1 MAQGFE
7 RAGFTFSRPFAQMKR
22 RDFLHASAL
31 AFSAALLRAQTAD
44 RPLTVGVIGHT
55 GQGNY
60 GHGEDAVWLK
70 IPQTKIVA
78 VADADPKGLAIEAKK
93 LGGVKAFA
101 DYRLMLAEAKPEI
114 AAICARHIHE
124 HRDMI
129 VAAVEAGV
137 KGIYIEK
144 PFVRT
149 LAEADEIAKLCAEK
163 GVRLAIAHRNRYH
176 PVLETVKQLVAAG
189 EIGELKEVRVRGKQD
204 QRGGGLDLWVLGGHG
219 FNLATIFTGPAVS
232 CEATVLVEGRP
243 ATKADIHLGDEGV
256 GLIVGDEV
264 HARYETKGGIPI
276 FFDSKKGSWKP
287 GMPFGA
293 RLIGTKGVISL
304 QVDEEPLAVL
314 ERDGIKLWVT
324 TGGVGKPEPIA
335 DIKLVNGGHHGAVR
349 DLLAAIADKREP
361 LCGPE
366 AGRETVEMTL
376 AVFAS
381 FAADGKKVTLPLADR
396 QHPLR

>member
-1 MAQGFE
+1 
-7 RAGFTFSRPFAQMKR
+7 MKR
-22 RDFLHASAL
+22 SLGLFAFVLSVVTL
-31 AFSAALLRAQTAD
+31 AAQAAE

-60 GHGEDAVWLK
+60 GHGEDTVWFK

-78 VADADPKGLAIEAKK
+78 VADADPKGLADAAQR
-93 LGGVKAFA
+93 LGGVKAYA
-101 DYRLMLAEAKPEI
+101 DYKVMLAETKPDI

-129 VAAVEAGV
+129 VAAVGAGV

-149 LAEADEIAKLCAEK
+149 LAEADEIVKLCAEK

-176 PVLETVKQLVAAG
+176 PVIDVVKQLVASG

-204 QRGGGLDLWVLGGHG
+204 HRGGGLDLWVLGGHG
-219 FNLATIFTGPAVS
+219 FNLATLFTGAAIS
-232 CEATVLVEGRP
+232 CEATILVDGRP
-243 ATKADIHLGDEGV
+243 ATKADIRPGDEGV
-256 GLIVGDEV
+256 GLIVGDEL
-264 HARYETKGGIPI
+264 HARYETKSGIPLY
-276 FFDSKKGSWKP
+276 FDSKKGTPAK
-287 GMPFGA
+287 GTPFGA

-304 QVDEEPLAVL
+304 QIDEEPLAIL
-314 ERDGIKLWVT
+314 ERDGVKTPIT
-324 TGGVGKPEPIA
+324 TAGIGKPEPIK
-335 DIKLVNGGHHGAVR
+335 DIKQVNGGHHGAVR
-349 DLLAAIADKREP
+349 DLLAAIAEKREP

-366 AGRETVEMTL
+366 AGRETVELTL

-381 FAADGKKVTLPLADR
+381 FVADGKKVALPLAGR
-396 QHPLR
+396 AHPLQ

>member
-1 MAQGFE
+1 
-7 RAGFTFSRPFAQMKR
+7 MKR
-22 RDFLHASAL
+22 SLGLFAFVLSVVTL
-31 AFSAALLRAQTAD
+31 AAQAAE

-60 GHGEDAVWLK
+60 GHGEDTVWFK

-78 VADADPKGLAIEAKK
+78 VADADPKGLADAAQR
-93 LGGVKAFA
+93 LGGVKAYA
-101 DYRLMLAEAKPEI
+101 DYKVMLAETKPDI

-129 VAAVEAGV
+129 VAAVGAGV

-149 LAEADEIAKLCAEK
+149 LAEADEIVKLCAGK

-176 PVLETVKQLVAAG
+176 PVIDVVKQLVASG

-204 QRGGGLDLWVLGGHG
+204 HRGGGLDLWVLGGHG
-219 FNLATIFTGPAVS
+219 FNLATLFTGAAIS
-232 CEATVLVEGRP
+232 CEATILVEGRP
-243 ATKADIHLGDEGV
+243 ATKADIRPGDEGV
-256 GLIVGDEV
+256 GLIVGDEL
-264 HARYETKGGIPI
+264 HARYETKSGIPLY
-276 FFDSKKGSWKP
+276 FDSKKGTPAK
-287 GMPFGA
+287 GTPFGA

-304 QVDEEPLAVL
+304 QIDEEPLAIL
-314 ERDGIKLWVT
+314 ERDGVKTPIT
-324 TGGVGKPEPIA
+324 TAGIGKPEPIK
-335 DIKLVNGGHHGAVR
+335 DIKQVNGGHHGAVR
-349 DLLAAIADKREP
+349 DLLAAIAEKREP

-366 AGRETVEMTL
+366 AGRETVELTL

-381 FAADGKKVTLPLADR
+381 FVADGKKVALPLAGR
-396 QHPLR
+396 AHPLQ

>member
-1 MAQGFE
+1 
-7 RAGFTFSRPFAQMKR
+7 MKR
-22 RDFLHASAL
+22 RDFLTASAL
-31 AFSAALLRAQTAD
+31 ALSAALLRAQSAG

-70 IPQTKIVA
+70 IPQTKIIA
-78 VADADPKGLAIEAKK
+78 VADVDPKGLADAAKR
-93 LGGVKAFA
+93 LGGVEAFA
-101 DYRLMLAEAKPEI
+101 DYKAMLTKAKPDI
-114 AAICARHIHE
+114 AAICTRHIHE

-129 VAAVEAGV
+129 VAAIEAGV

-149 LAEADEIAKLCAEK
+149 LAEADEIVKLCTDK

-176 PVLETVKQLVAAG
+176 PVLAIVQKLVAAG
-189 EIGELKEVRVRGKQD
+189 EIGELKEVRVCGKQD

-219 FNLATIFTGPAVS
+219 FNLATLFTGPAIS
-232 CEATVLVEGRP
+232 CQATVLVEGRP
-243 ATKADIHLGDEGV
+243 ATKADIKAGDEGV
-256 GLIVGDEV
+256 GLIVGDEI
-264 HARYETKGGIPI
+264 HARYETKSGIPLY
-276 FFDSKKGSWKP
+276 FDSKKGSWTK
-287 GMPFGA
+287 GTPFGA

-304 QVDEEPLAVL
+304 QIDEEPLAVL
-314 ERDGIKLWVT
+314 ERDGKKTPIT
-324 TGGVGKPEPIA
+324 TAGIGQPEPIK

-349 DLLAAIADKREP
+349 DLLAAIADNREP

-366 AGRETVEMTL
+366 AGRETVELTL

-381 FAADGKKVTLPLADR
+381 FAAGGAKVALPTVSR
-396 QHPLR
+396 QHPL

>member
-1 MAQGFE
+1 
-7 RAGFTFSRPFAQMKR
+7 MKR
-22 RDFLHASAL
+22 SLGLFAFVLSVVTL
-31 AFSAALLRAQTAD
+31 AAQAAE

-60 GHGEDAVWLK
+60 GHGEDTVWFK

-78 VADADPKGLAIEAKK
+78 VADADPKGLADAAQR
-93 LGGVKAFA
+93 LGGVKAYA
-101 DYRLMLAEAKPEI
+101 DYKVMLAETKPDI

-129 VAAVEAGV
+129 VAAVGAGV

-149 LAEADEIAKLCAEK
+149 LAEADEIVKLCAEK

-176 PVLETVKQLVAAG
+176 PVIDVVKQLVASG

-219 FNLATIFTGPAVS
+219 FNLATLFTGAAIS
-232 CEATVLVEGRP
+232 CEATILVEGRP
-243 ATKADIHLGDEGV
+243 ATKADIRPGDEGV
-256 GLIVGDEV
+256 GLIVGDEI
-264 HARYETKGGIPI
+264 HARYETKSGIPLY
-276 FFDSKKGSWKP
+276 FDSKKGTPAK
-287 GMPFGA
+287 GTPFGA

-304 QVDEEPLAVL
+304 QIDEEPLAIL
-314 ERDGIKLWVT
+314 ERDGVKTPIT
-324 TGGVGKPEPIA
+324 TAGIGKPEPIK
-335 DIKLVNGGHHGAVR
+335 DIKQVNGGHHGAVR
-349 DLLAAIADKREP
+349 DLLAAIAEKRAP

-366 AGRETVEMTL
+366 AGRETVELTL

-381 FAADGKKVTLPLADR
+381 FVADGKKVALPLAGR
-396 QHPLR
+396 AHPLQ

>member
-1 MAQGFE
+1 MQ
-7 RAGFTFSRPFAQMKR
+7 R
-22 RDFLHASAL
+22 RNFLSLSAL
-31 AFSAALLRAQTAD
+31 ALSAALLRGQTAE

-60 GHGEDAVWLK
+60 GHGQDAVWLK

-78 VADADPKGLAIEAKK
+78 VADADPAGLAVAAQK

-101 DYRLMLAEAKPEI
+101 DYRAMLAEIKPDI
-114 AAICARHIHE
+114 VAICPRHIHE

-129 VAAVEAGV
+129 VAAIAAGV

-149 LAEADEIAKLCAEK
+149 LAEADEIVKLCADK

-176 PVLETVKQLVAAG
+176 PVLATVQKLVDAG

-219 FNLATIFTGPAVS
+219 LNLATLFTGPATS
-232 CEATVLVEGRP
+232 CVATILVEGRP
-243 ATKADIHLGDEGV
+243 ATKEDVRPGDEGV
-256 GLIVGDEV
+256 GLIVGDEI
-264 HARYETKGGIPI
+264 HARYETKSGIPLY
-276 FFDSKKGSWKP
+276 FDSKKGTPAK
-287 GMPFGA
+287 GTPFGA

-304 QVDEEPLAVL
+304 QIDEEPLAIL
-314 ERDGIKLWVT
+314 ERDGVKTPIT
-324 TGGVGKPEPIA
+324 TAGIGQAEPIK
-335 DIKLVNGGHHGAVR
+335 DIKLLNGGHHGAIR

-366 AGRETVEMTL
+366 AGRETVELTL
-376 AVFAS
+376 GVFAS
-381 FAADGKKVTLPLADR
+381 FAAGGKKVTLPLADR

>member
-1 MAQGFE
+1 MN
-7 RAGFTFSRPFAQMKR
+7 R
-22 RDFLHASAL
+22 RDFISATAL
-31 AFSAALLRAQTAD
+31 ALSAALLLAQSAE

-60 GHGEDAVWLK
+60 GHGEDTVWLK

-78 VADADPKGLAIEAKK
+78 VADADPKGLADAAKR
-93 LGGVKAFA
+93 LGGVKAYA
-101 DYRLMLAEAKPEI
+101 DYKVMLASAKPDI
-114 AAICARHIHE
+114 AAICPRHIHE
-124 HRDMI
+124 HRDMV
-129 VAAVEAGV
+129 VAAIEAGV

-149 LAEADEIAKLCAEK
+149 LAEADEIVKLCADK

-176 PVLETVKQLVAAG
+176 PVVDVVKQLVASG

-219 FNLATIFTGPAVS
+219 FNLATLFTGPAIS
-232 CEATVLVEGRP
+232 CEATILVEGRP
-243 ATKADIHLGDEGV
+243 ATKADIRPGDEGV

-264 HARYETKGGIPI
+264 HARYETKSGIPLY
-276 FFDSKKGSWKP
+276 FDSKKGTPAK
-287 GMPFGA
+287 GTPFGA

-304 QVDEEPLAVL
+304 QIDEEPLAIL
-314 ERDGIKLWVT
+314 ERDGVKTPIT
-324 TGGVGKPEPIA
+324 TAGIGQAEPIK
-335 DIKLVNGGHHGAVR
+335 DIKLVNGGHHGAIR
-349 DLLAAIADKREP
+349 DLLAAIAEKREP
-361 LCGPE
+361 LCGPK
-366 AGRETVEMTL
+366 AGLETVELTL

-381 FAADGKKVTLPLADR
+381 FAADGKKVTLPRADR

>member
-1 MAQGFE
+1 MQ
-7 RAGFTFSRPFAQMKR
+7 R
-22 RDFLHASAL
+22 RNFLFLSAL
-31 AFSAALLRAQTAD
+31 ALSAALLRAQTAE

-70 IPQTKIVA
+70 IPETRIVA
-78 VADADPKGLAIEAKK
+78 VADADAKGLAIEAKK
-93 LGGVKAFA
+93 LGGVKAYP
-101 DYRLMLAEAKPEI
+101 DYKVMLAEAKPDI

-129 VAAVEAGV
+129 VAAIEAGV

-149 LAEADEIAKLCAEK
+149 LAEADEIVKLCAAK

-176 PVLETVKQLVAAG
+176 PVLASVQKLVAAG

-219 FNLATIFTGPAVS
+219 FNLATLFTGPAIS
-232 CEATVLVEGRP
+232 CEATILVEGRP
-243 ATKADIHLGDEGV
+243 ATKADIIPGDEGV
-256 GLIVGDEV
+256 GPIVGDEV
-264 HARYETKGGIPI
+264 HARYETKSGIPLY
-276 FFDSKKGSWKP
+276 FDSKKGSWTK
-287 GMPFGA
+287 GTPFGA

-304 QVDEEPLAVL
+304 QVDEEPLAIL
-314 ERDGIKLWVT
+314 ERDGVKTPIST
-324 TGGVGKPEPIA
+324 AGIGKPEPIK

-349 DLLAAIADKREP
+349 DLVAAIAEKREP

-366 AGRETVEMTL
+366 AGRETVELTL
-376 AVFAS
+376 SVFAS
-381 FAADGKKVTLPLADR
+381 FAAGGKKVMLPLADR
-396 QHPLR
+396 HHPLK

>member
-1 MAQGFE
+1 
-7 RAGFTFSRPFAQMKR
+7 MKR
-22 RDFLHASAL
+22 SLGLFAFILSVVTL
-31 AFSAALLRAQTAD
+31 AAQAAE

-60 GHGEDAVWLK
+60 GHGEDTVWLK

-78 VADADPKGLAIEAKK
+78 VADADPKGLADAAQR
-93 LGGVKAFA
+93 LGGVKAYA
-101 DYRLMLAEAKPEI
+101 DYKVMLAETKPDI

-129 VAAVEAGV
+129 VAAVGAGV

-149 LAEADEIAKLCAEK
+149 SAEADEIVKLCAEK

-176 PVLETVKQLVAAG
+176 PVVDVVKQLVASG

-204 QRGGGLDLWVLGGHG
+204 HRGGGLDLWVLGGHG
-219 FNLATIFTGPAVS
+219 FNLATLFTGSAIS
-232 CEATVLVEGRP
+232 CEATILVEGRP
-243 ATKADIHLGDEGV
+243 ATKADIRPGDEGV
-256 GLIVGDEV
+256 GLIVGDEI
-264 HARYETKGGIPI
+264 HARYETRSGIPLY
-276 FFDSKKGSWKP
+276 FDSKKGTPAK
-287 GMPFGA
+287 GTPFGT

-304 QVDEEPLAVL
+304 QIDEEPLAIL
-314 ERDGIKLWVT
+314 ERDGQKTPIT
-324 TGGVGKPEPIA
+324 TAGIGKPEPIK
-335 DIKLVNGGHHGAVR
+335 DIRQVNGGHHGAVR
-349 DLLAAIADKREP
+349 DLLAAIAEKREP

-366 AGRETVEMTL
+366 AGRETVELTL

-381 FAADGKKVTLPLADR
+381 FVADGKKVALPLAGR
-396 QHPLR
+396 AHPLQ

>member
-1 MAQGFE
+1 
-7 RAGFTFSRPFAQMKR
+7 MKR
-22 RDFLHASAL
+22 CVFLVALVFSVASL
-31 AFSAALLRAQTAD
+31 AAQTAD

-60 GHGEDAVWLK
+60 GHGEDTVWLK

-78 VADADPKGLAIEAKK
+78 VADADPKGLADAAKR
-93 LGGVKAFA
+93 LGGVKAYA
-101 DYRLMLAEAKPEI
+101 DYKAMLAEAKPDI
-114 AAICARHIHE
+114 AAICSRHIHE

-149 LAEADEIAKLCAEK
+149 LAEADEIVKLCADK

-176 PVLETVKQLVAAG
+176 PVVEVVKQLVVSG

-219 FNLATIFTGPAVS
+219 FNLATLFTGPALS
-232 CEATVLVEGRP
+232 CEATILVEGRP
-243 ATKADIHLGDEGV
+243 ATRADVRPGDEGV

-264 HARYETKGGIPI
+264 HARYETKNGIPLY
-276 FFDSKKGSWKP
+276 FDSKKGTWTK
-287 GMPFGA
+287 GTPFGA

-304 QVDEEPLAVL
+304 QIDEEPLAIL
-314 ERDGIKLWVT
+314 ERDGKKTPIT
-324 TGGVGKPEPIA
+324 TAGVGQAEPIK
-335 DIKLVNGGHHGAVR
+335 DIRLVNGGHHGAIR
-349 DLLAAIADKREP
+349 DLLAAIKEQREP
-361 LCGPE
+361 LCGPK
-366 AGRETVEMTL
+366 AGRETVELTL
-376 AVFAS
+376 GVFAS
-381 FAADGKKVTLPLADR
+381 FAAAGKKVTLPLVDR

>member
-1 MAQGFE
+1 
-7 RAGFTFSRPFAQMKR
+7 MKR
-22 RDFLHASAL
+22 RAFLVAL
-31 AFSAALLRAQTAD
+31 VLSVISVAAQTAEH
-44 RPLTVGVIGHT
+44 PLTVGVIGHT

-60 GHGEDAVWLK
+60 GHGEDTVWLK
-70 IPQTKIVA
+70 IPQTRIVA
-78 VADADPKGLAIEAKK
+78 VADASPKGLADAAKR
-93 LGGVKAFA
+93 LGGVKAYA
-101 DYRLMLAEAKPEI
+101 DYKVMLAEAKPDI
-114 AAICARHIHE
+114 AAICPRHIHE

-137 KGIYIEK
+137 KGIYVEK

-149 LAEADEIAKLCAEK
+149 LAEADEIVKLCADR

-176 PVLETVKQLVAAG
+176 PVVEVVKQLVASG
-189 EIGELKEVRVRGKQD
+189 EIGELKEIRVRGKQD

-219 FNLATIFTGPAVS
+219 FNLATLFSGPAVS
-232 CEATVLVEGRP
+232 CEATIFVEGRP
-243 ATKADIHLGDEGV
+243 ATKADIHPGDEGV

-264 HARYETKGGIPI
+264 HVRYETKSGIPLY
-276 FFDSKKGSWKP
+276 FDSKKGTPAK
-287 GMPFGA
+287 GTPFGA

-304 QVDEEPLAVL
+304 QIDEEPLAIL
-314 ERDGIKLWVT
+314 ERDGQKTPIT
-324 TGGVGKPEPIA
+324 TAGIGKPEPIK
-335 DIKLVNGGHHGAVR
+335 DIKQVNGGHHGAVR
-349 DLLAAIADKREP
+349 DLVAAIADKREP

-366 AGRETVEMTL
+366 AGRETVELTM

>member
-1 MAQGFE
+1 MN
-7 RAGFTFSRPFAQMKR
+7 R
-22 RDFLHASAL
+22 RDFINATAL
-31 AFSAALLRAQTAD
+31 ALSAALLLAQSAE

-60 GHGEDAVWLK
+60 GHGEDTVWLK

-78 VADADPKGLAIEAKK
+78 VADADPKGLADAAKR
-93 LGGVKAFA
+93 LGGVKAYA
-101 DYRLMLAEAKPEI
+101 DYKVMLASAKPDI
-114 AAICARHIHE
+114 AAICPRHIHE
-124 HRDMI
+124 HRDMV
-129 VAAVEAGV
+129 VAAIEAGV

-149 LAEADEIAKLCAEK
+149 LAEADEIVKLCADK

-176 PVLETVKQLVAAG
+176 PVVDVVKQLVASG

-219 FNLATIFTGPAVS
+219 FNLATLFTGPAIS
-232 CEATVLVEGRP
+232 CEATILVEGRP
-243 ATKADIHLGDEGV
+243 ATKADIRPGDEGV

-264 HARYETKGGIPI
+264 HARYETKSGIPLY
-276 FFDSKKGSWKP
+276 FDSKKGTPAK
-287 GMPFGA
+287 GTPFGA

-304 QVDEEPLAVL
+304 QIDEEPLAIL
-314 ERDGIKLWVT
+314 ERDGVKTPIT
-324 TGGVGKPEPIA
+324 TAGIGQAEPIK
-335 DIKLVNGGHHGAVR
+335 DIKLVNGGHHGAIR
-349 DLLAAIADKREP
+349 DLLAAIAEKREP
-361 LCGPE
+361 LCGPK
-366 AGRETVEMTL
+366 AGLETVELTL

-381 FAADGKKVTLPLADR
+381 FAADGKKVALPLADR

>member
-1 MAQGFE
+1 
-7 RAGFTFSRPFAQMKR
+7 MKR
-22 RDFLHASAL
+22 SLRLFAFFLSFVTL
-31 AFSAALLRAQTAD
+31 AAQAAEL
-44 RPLTVGVIGHT
+44 PLTVGVIGHT

-70 IPQTKIVA
+70 VPQTRIVA
-78 VADADPKGLAIEAKK
+78 VADADPKGLADAAER
-93 LGGVKAFA
+93 LGGVKAYA
-101 DYRLMLAEAKPEI
+101 DYKVMLAEAKPDI

-129 VAAVEAGV
+129 VAAIEAGV

-149 LAEADEIAKLCAEK
+149 LAEADEIVKLCAEK

-176 PVLETVKQLVAAG
+176 PVIDVVKQLVASG

-204 QRGGGLDLWVLGGHG
+204 HRGGGLDLWVLGGHG
-219 FNLATIFTGPAVS
+219 FNLATLFTGAAIS
-232 CEATVLVEGRP
+232 CEATILVEGRP
-243 ATKADIHLGDEGV
+243 ATMADIRPGDEGV

-264 HARYETKGGIPI
+264 HARYETKSGIPLY
-276 FFDSKKGSWKP
+276 FDSKKGTPAK
-287 GMPFGA
+287 GTPFGA

-304 QVDEEPLAVL
+304 QIDEEPLAIL
-314 ERDGIKLWVT
+314 ERDGVKTPIT
-324 TGGVGKPEPIA
+324 TAGIGKPEPIT
-335 DIKLVNGGHHGAVR
+335 DIKQVNGGHHGAVR
-349 DLLAAIADKREP
+349 DLLAAIAEKREP

-366 AGRETVEMTL
+366 AGRETVELTL

-381 FAADGKKVTLPLADR
+381 FAANGRKVTLPLADR
-396 QHPLR
+396 AHPLR

>member
-1 MAQGFE
+1 MTRSLTLFAWVLSVCSLVAQPAE
-7 RAGFTFSRPFAQMKR
+7 
-22 RDFLHASAL
+22 
-31 AFSAALLRAQTAD
+31 

-55 GQGNY
+55 GHGNY
-60 GHGEDAVWLK
+60 GHGEDTVWMK

-78 VADADPKGLAIEAKK
+78 VADADPKGLADASKR
-93 LGGVKAFA
+93 LGGVKAYA
-101 DYRLMLAEAKPEI
+101 DYKAMLAEAKPDI
-114 AAICARHIHE
+114 AAICPRHIHE

-129 VAAVEAGV
+129 VAALEAGV

-149 LAEADEIAKLCAEK
+149 LAEADEIVKLCADK
-163 GVRLAIAHRNRYH
+163 GGRLAIAHRNRYH
-176 PVLETVKQLVAAG
+176 PVLETVKQLIASD
-189 EIGELKEVRVRGKQD
+189 EIGDLKEVRVRGKQD

-219 FNLATIFTGPAVS
+219 FNLATLFTGPAIS
-232 CEATVLVEGRP
+232 CEATILVEGRP
-243 ATKADIHLGDEGV
+243 ATKADIRPGDEGV

-264 HARYETKGGIPI
+264 HARYETKSGIPLY
-276 FFDSKKGSWKP
+276 FDSKKGTWTKGTS
-287 GMPFGA
+287 FGA

-304 QVDEEPLAVL
+304 QIDEEPLAIL
-314 ERDGIKLWVT
+314 ERDGQKTPIT
-324 TGGVGKPEPIA
+324 TAGIGKPEPIK

-349 DLLAAIADKREP
+349 DLLAAIKEQREP
-361 LCGPE
+361 LCGPR
-366 AGRETVEMTL
+366 AGLETVELTL